1 MYSSCLC
8 NRRGALRRSCSID
21 FPVPDSLMVEQ
32 QRRGRTLCRDG
43 LSARGGRLGAGSHS
57 ALFPTR
63 SGRTA
68 APNSLEANP
77 ELQAQEKKKKI
88 LEGPAPAMA
97 AAAARP
103 KLGNGEAIGG
113 LLAGQRERSMLGA
126 LASGIDDGSAAGI
139 ALLLL
144 LLLPLLSLPRL
155 PPPPPTCATYLTH
168 TLLHTVGEPHSPCP
182 SFFPPPRRRPSR
194 LLLSPLPVYAPTPSP
209 RRIILS
215 PPHADTPGV

>member
-1 MYSSCLC
+1 MQDIHIGSQSFLRTHASQRRRASANLYSSCLC
-8 NRRGALRRSCSID
+8 NRHGALRRSCSID

-113 LLAGQRERSMLGA
+113 LLEGRGNVPCWGRWQAGLMMDLRRA
-126 LASGIDDGSAAGI
+126 LRCCCCCCCRCCRCHDHHHHHRR
-139 ALLLL
+139 AL
-144 LLLPLLSLPRL
+144 
-155 PPPPPTCATYLTH
+155 PT
-168 TLLHTVGEPHSPCP
+168 
-182 SFFPPPRRRPSR
+182 
-194 LLLSPLPVYAPTPSP
+194 
-209 RRIILS
+209 
-215 PPHADTPGV
+215 